1 MIKACLLGKSLG
13 HSYSPLI
20 HSHFGYN
27 YENVE
32 IAESKIENLLKN
44 GPYNCFNVTVPY
56 KKTVMQYLELSELA
70 RKIGAVNTIVRRDG
84 VLYGYNT
91 DYYGFKHLIE
101 DNSVSV
107 KGKKVIVLGT
117 GGASAVVQAYMHDE
131 GALVTVIGRKK
142 ENNYS
147 NLHLHYDAEIV
158 INTTPVGMYPK
169 NLTAPID
176 LTPFTKCQFVG
187 DVIYNPYKTAL
198 LLQADKLGIQNAN
211 GLGMLIHQAIE
222 AAKLFT
228 GEDHCDKF
236 EAIYKELSF
245 NERNIMLIGMP
256 SSGKSTIGR
265 RLSIKLNREFIDL
278 DKEIIRKEK
287 RDIPD
292 IFRQS
297 GEKYFRKIENAK
309 LEEVSKLSGAVIA
322 LGGGTIMGNDAY
334 RMIKQNSIVVYLT
347 RAEVSVKGRPILMKG
362 GIEAYQRL
370 LTERTPVYQSL
381 ADITINNNSS
391 IDETIK
397 ELVGVIYENYV
408 N

>member
-20 HSHFGYN
+20 HSHFGYS

-70 RKIGAVNTIVRRDG
+70 RKIGAVNTIVRRNG

-107 KGKKVIVLGT
+107 KGKKVIILGT
-117 GGASAVVQAYMHDE
+117 GGASAVVQAYMRDE
-131 GALVTVIGRKK
+131 GALVTVIGRKE

-147 NLHLHYDAEIV
+147 NLHLHYDAEII

-198 LLQADKLGIQNAN
+198 LLQADQLGIPNAN

-228 GEDHCDKF
+228 GENHCDKF

-278 DKEIIRKEK
+278 DKEIIRKER

-381 ADITINNNSS
+381 ADITIDNNSS
-391 IDETIK
+391 IDDTIK

>member
-1 MIKACLLGKSLG
+1 MIKACLIGKSLG

-20 HSHFGYN
+20 HSHFGYS

-32 IAESKIENLLKN
+32 IAENKIEDLLKN

-56 KKTVMQYLELSELA
+56 KKTVMQYLELSDDA
-70 RKIGAVNTIVRRDG
+70 RKIGAVNTIVRKNG
-84 VLYGYNT
+84 VLHGYNT

-101 DNSVSV
+101 DNSVDV

-131 GALVTVIGRKK
+131 GAIVTVIGRKE
-142 ENNYS
+142 ENNYN
-147 NLHLHYDAEIV
+147 NLYLHYDAEII
-158 INTTPVGMYPK
+158 INTTPVGMYPN
-169 NLTAPID
+169 NLSKPID

-198 LLQADKLGIQNAN
+198 LLQADELGIPNAN

-222 AAKLFT
+222 SARLFT
-228 GEDHCDKF
+228 EENHSDKYDD
-236 EAIYKELSF
+236 IYSELSL

-256 SSGKSTIGR
+256 SSGKSTVGR
-265 RLSIKLNREFIDL
+265 FLASKLNREFIDL

-292 IFRQS
+292 IFRQH
-297 GEKYFRKIENAK
+297 GEKYFRNVENEL
-309 LEEVSKLSGAVIA
+309 LEKFSKLSGKVIA
-322 LGGGTIMGNDAY
+322 LGGGTIMGNNACQ
-334 RMIKQNSIVVYLT
+334 MIKQNSIVVYLT
-347 RAEVSVKGRPILMKG
+347 RSEVSFKGRPILMKG
-362 GIEAYQRL
+362 GIETYQKL
-370 LTERTPVYQSL
+370 LSERTPIYKAL
-381 ADITINNNSS
+381 ADIQIENNSS
-391 IDETIK
+391 LDETINK
-397 ELVGVIYENYV
+397 IIGALNENCG